1 MADWKSALRQIK
13 TSLSGKKEA
22 QESREPASRW
32 STQPPH
38 EAKTLVQNARLLAK
52 AGSPAISKILA
63 VPHTAPSKPFA
74 PSMRPALVPA
84 SVSSTPGPMLE
95 ALPKPKGIP
104 TTVHVALASTLA
116 RQAYFKMPERWVVE
130 GARTQLV
137 PGNDNTAVDVV
148 IGLDFGT
155 SYTKA
160 AIGLRDQ
167 IIPVTW
173 EGVSDMPERYL
184 LPSEYSVLDDGS
196 CQLGQAPSVSHEKV
210 RQRLKHP
217 FIDPAVS
224 SASIVAASIF
234 VALVLRYI
242 RAWIFHRHG
251 NKIGRS
257 KVRWILN
264 IGAPSNG
271 LENAR
276 LERAY
281 RRLGASAWILS
292 QTEADIDTEIA
303 RQVTDQAS
311 IDQLPDELIDL
322 CVRPEFVA
330 QIAGYV
336 QSAQR
341 RPGLHALVDV
351 GGGTLDVVTFIVH
364 ERDGEDV
371 FPFLVPEV
379 RALGTQLLDANRL
392 VDASKLGE
400 IHPWD
405 GLAPVLCAAEFAR
418 TNALPEDYVCLRDG
432 IFWEAVRDVV
442 KGVLHKTKVRRY
454 RLSSA
459 WTDGLPT
466 FFTGGGATID
476 GYRKS
481 VKEGGECHAKVVNL
495 MPLPFHPRLAEFTGG
510 LEEYQRISVACGL
523 ALDAFALGHIRPA
536 REVEDDLA
544 PRQPVLERPG
554 HEELYAR

>member
-1 MADWKSALRQIK
+1 M
-13 TSLSGKKEA
+13 
-22 QESREPASRW
+22 
-32 STQPPH
+32 
-38 EAKTLVQNARLLAK
+38 
-52 AGSPAISKILA
+52 
-63 VPHTAPSKPFA
+63 
-74 PSMRPALVPA
+74 
-84 SVSSTPGPMLE
+84 
-95 ALPKPKGIP
+95 
-104 TTVHVALASTLA
+104 
-116 RQAYFKMPERWVVE
+116 
-130 GARTQLV
+130 
-137 PGNDNTAVDVV
+137 
-148 IGLDFGT
+148 
-155 SYTKA
+155 
-160 AIGLRDQ
+160 
-167 IIPVTW
+167 
-173 EGVSDMPERYL
+173 
-184 LPSEYSVLDDGS
+184 
-196 CQLGQAPSVSHEKV
+196 
-210 RQRLKHP
+210 
-217 FIDPAVS
+217 
-224 SASIVAASIF
+224 
-234 VALVLRYI
+234 
-242 RAWIFHRHG
+242 
-251 NKIGRS
+251 
-257 KVRWILN
+257 
-264 IGAPSNG
+264 
-271 LENAR
+271 
-276 LERAY
+276 
-281 RRLGASAWILS
+281 
-292 QTEADIDTEIA
+292 
-303 RQVTDQAS
+303 
-311 IDQLPDELIDL
+311 
-322 CVRPEFVA
+322 A